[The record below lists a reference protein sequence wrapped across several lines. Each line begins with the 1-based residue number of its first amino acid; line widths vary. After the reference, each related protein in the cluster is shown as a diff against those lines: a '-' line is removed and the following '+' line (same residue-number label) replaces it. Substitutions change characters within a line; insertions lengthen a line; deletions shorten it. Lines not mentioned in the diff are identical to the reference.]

1 MVLIAFFLFFSD
13 IFITLRCVVPS
24 PVPLN
29 QPMRF
34 RPRLYAITLKNNTLV
49 VYFGILAFARLTTF
63 LVSFFVDPTF
73 VVDLPEVPVDAFNMC
88 AINMNPELT
97 LAPISIGTT
106 FGTWLDSF
114 QLNIKDR

>member
-29 QPMRF
+29 QPMRL

-49 VYFGILAFARLTTF
+49 VYFGILAFARFTTF
-63 LVSFFVDPTF
+63 IVSFFVEPTF
-73 VVDLPEVPVDAFNMC
+73 VVNLPVVPVDSNMC
-88 AINMNPELT
+88 SIFVIPQLM
-97 LAPISIGTT
+97 LAPISIGTA
-106 FGTWLDSF
+106 FGMWL
-114 QLNIKDR
+114 RY